1 MTQPPVAR
9 DARRAFYV
17 QVTTTPLLQGCW
29 SVNISRSGIGLA
41 ATARAGEPI
50 PNEGDDLELRFEL
63 PDGGAPLR
71 VGSRIR
77 WRADGPA
84 GNDRLVVSLGATF
97 ERFEGDDQIRLQT
110 YLHGHRVQV
119 AVAFATP
126 EQQKE
131 VREALGDEMVLHF
144 ARSSAEVEE
153 ALARGDVSVVL
164 LCGREPALAE
174 ELLERL
180 WARALEGD
188 ETASHAHDMAPRL
201 VFCAPLPDPRLI
213 ELLNQG
219 RIFRALGGTAEAAP
233 LEAATRAAAQ
243 ERGMRLEQ
251 RRATLALERA
261 LQRQQIAQAEQAH
274 DQPAEAGLQ
283 SAGMRRAIELA
294 SVVAPHR
301 VAVLLQGETGTG
313 KEVLARRI
321 HAQSPRA
328 SSPFVVQDCGA
339 LTETLLESE
348 LFGHLKGS
356 FTGAIADHPGLFL
369 LADGGTIFLDE
380 IENTSPNL
388 QSKLL
393 RVLETGD
400 VRPVGGTRTRRV
412 DVRLLAA
419 SNRDL
424 AAEVRA
430 GRFRADLYFRLNV
443 FTIGIPPLR
452 ERREDIVPLAQHFI
466 AASNTALGRSA
477 RGLSRA
483 TEQALRWA
491 EWPGNVRELRNVIER
506 AVLLTK
512 AGAQIALESLPL
524 GFTPASGVGA
534 GVPASLKERLL
545 AVEKRIIAEAL
556 EESGGVVRAAA
567 RLLRTDA
574 VTLGRRVRRHGLSR
588 SPGALPPPFGRTR
601 LAP

>member
-1 MTQPPVAR
+1 MTQPSVSR
-9 DARRAFYV
+9 DPRRAFYV
-17 QVTTTPLLQGCW
+17 QVRTSPLLQGCW
-29 SVNISRSGIGLA
+29 SVNINRSGIGLA
-41 ATARAGEPI
+41 ATARAGEAI

-63 PDGGAPLR
+63 PDGGPPLR

-77 WRADGPA
+77 WRADATA
-84 GNDRLVVSLGATF
+84 GSGRMVVSLGATF
-97 ERFEGDDQIRLQT
+97 ERFEGDDQVRLQT
-110 YLHGHRVQV
+110 FLHGHRVQV

-131 VREALGDEMVLHF
+131 VREALGGEMVLHF
-144 ARSSAEVEE
+144 GRSSAEVEE
-153 ALARGDVSVVL
+153 ALARGDVAAVL
-164 LCGREPALAE
+164 LCGRDSALAE

-180 WARALEGD
+180 WLRGLD
-188 ETASHAHDMAPRL
+188 ETESHADDLAPRL
-201 VFCAPLPDPRLI
+201 VFCAPLPDPRRI
-213 ELLNQG
+213 ELFNQG
-219 RIFRALGGTAEAAP
+219 RIFRALGGTADAAL
-233 LEAATRAAAQ
+233 LEAAIRAAAQ
-243 ERGMRLEQ
+243 ERGLRLEQ

-274 DQPAEAGLQ
+274 EQPIEAGLQ

-328 SSPFVVQDCGA
+328 SEPFVVQDCGA

-380 IENTSPNL
+380 IENTSANL
-388 QSKLL
+388 QAKLL

-400 VRPVGGTRTRRV
+400 VRPVGGARTRRA
-412 DVRLLAA
+412 DVRVLAA

-452 ERREDIVPLAQHFI
+452 ERREDIVPLAHHFI
-466 AASNTALGRSA
+466 AASNAALGRSA
-477 RGLSRA
+477 RGLSRV
-483 TEQALRWA
+483 TEQALRAA

-512 AGAQIALESLPL
+512 PGAQIALESLPL
-524 GFTPASGVGA
+524 GFTPAPGG
-534 GVPASLKERLL
+534 GLGEPASLKERLL

-588 SPGALPPPFGRTR
+588 PPGALPPRFGRTR